1 MTIQNCTKETVI
13 KSTISRLSC
22 LIGLVHQMNDIQRVS
37 VCRKIVMAFGAFLVL
52 GAIFIMSSPLIGF
65 VVLIM
70 GFVAIIRGYGMKQ
83 GPPTPI
89 SSTGATSI
97 SKNRSSFDN
106 YICSQIDP
114 KIVPSSQTSE
124 HQEQRSSTR
133 CPY

>member
-1 MTIQNCTKETVI
+1 MTIQNCTKEIVI

-37 VCRKIVMAFGAFLVL
+37 VGGKIVMAFGAFLVL

-89 SSTGATSI
+89 SSTGAI

-106 YICSQIDP
+106 SICSQIDP

-124 HQEQRSSTR
+124 HQE
-133 CPY
+133 